1 MRLRWLA
8 AGFLLA
14 AALFLGL
21 RRLGVGGD
29 VRETLSPPGVVK
41 EIQQLNSLVSVKYIL
56 QKAIGLE
63 EKKIP
68 FGSERILLIVQAEV
82 LGGVELDKL
91 AAYHVTTDGLRFTIA
106 LPPPKILHIV
116 VDDKETR
123 VWDRSVTWWTP
134 WVPANLDLERQARL
148 AAKEAIEKSALDMG
162 ILEQAKKNAQM
173 SIRGLLMGLGAKSV
187 AFIAGT

>member
-63 EKKIP
+63 EKKVP

-116 VDDKETR
+116 IDDKETR

-148 AAKEAIEKSALDMG
+148 AAKEVIEKSALDMG

>member
-63 EKKIP
+63 EKKVP

-116 VDDKETR
+116 IDDKETR

>member
-63 EKKIP
+63 EKKVP

-116 VDDKETR
+116 IDDKETR

-162 ILEQAKKNAQM
+162 ILEQAKKNAEM

>member
-29 VRETLSPPGVVK
+29 VHETLSPPGVVK
-41 EIQQLNSLVSVKYIL
+41 EIQQLNSLVSVRYIL

-63 EKKIP
+63 EKKVP
-68 FGSERILLIVQAEV
+68 FGAERILLIVQAEV

-148 AAKEAIEKSALDMG
+148 AAKEAIREVCARYGDP
-162 ILEQAKKNAQM
+162 
-173 SIRGLLMGLGAKSV
+173 
-187 AFIAGT
+187 